1 MSFIAVIKKHKIA
14 RWFIVLI
21 GAAMMLYPI
30 LWMIS
35 CSLKPPED
43 IFKDLSLIP
52 SRITLENYIYG
63 WKGTSGTTFSVFYL
77 NSFAM
82 VALAILGNTISCAL
96 TAFAFARFEFKLKK
110 FLFACMLISMMI
122 PVHVLVIPRY
132 IIFNRLNWL
141 NTLLPIVLPKFF
153 AADAFFIFLM
163 VQFIRGI
170 PKEMDEAA
178 TLDGCNAFSLFA
190 RILLP
195 LMVPALI
202 TTVIFTFM
210 WTWDDFYSQML
221 YLSSL
226 DRFTV
231 NLALRMFLDAEEATI
246 GPFFAMSTLSVLPV
260 FLIFIFFQKYLMEG
274 ITTTGLK
281 G

>member
-1 MSFIAVIKKHKIA
+1 MSLIAVIKKYKLIQ
-14 RWFIVLI
+14 WFIVI
-21 GAAMMLYPI
+21 VGTAIVLYPI

-35 CSLKPPED
+35 CSLKPPEN
-43 IFKDLSLIP
+43 IFKDLSLVP
-52 SRITLENYIYG
+52 SRITLENYSNG
-63 WKGTSGTTFSVFYL
+63 WKGTSGTTFSVFYM

-82 VALAILGNTISCAL
+82 VALAILGNAISCAL
-96 TAFAFARFEFKLKK
+96 TAFAFARFDFKLKK
-110 FLFACMLISMMI
+110 ILFACMLFTMMI

-141 NTLLPIVLPKFF
+141 NTLLPIVVPKFF

-170 PKEMDEAA
+170 PKELDEAA

-190 RILLP
+190 RIIIP
-195 LMVPALI
+195 LMVPAMI

-210 WTWDDFYSQML
+210 WTWDDFYSQMI

-226 DRFTV
+226 DKFTV

-260 FLIFIFFQKYLMEG
+260 FVIFIFFQKYLVEG